1 MSETISPVFWVGF
14 LVFIGAMLA
23 LDLFVFH
30 RKPGEVTIRSAALT
44 SAFWISLGIG
54 FGIVVL
60 LWLGPEKSVE
70 YFSGYLI
77 EESLSVDNVFVFSL
91 VFAAFAIPGH
101 LQYRV
106 LFWGVIGALGMRL
119 VMIVVGAA
127 LIEQFEWILLVFGG
141 FLVFTGIRMWRS
153 TRSEEEADPANNPIV
168 KFARRRFA
176 FTDRLDG
183 QKFFTLVGAK
193 RMATPLLLALVV
205 VEISDLVFAVDSI
218 PAVFAVTTDPFIVYT
233 SNAFAILGLRSLYFF
248 LADLKDRFRFLTHG
262 LSVVLVFVGV
272 KLLASP
278 WIHLPPW
285 VSLVVIAAVL
295 GGAIA
300 FSLAHA
306 RREERRGAADRAGRG
321 GGRRGDPGEARGQPN
336 ACRWCTGRCGRA
348 RRRQRGELRTA
359 SNGAPAR
366 GPGGADGQRQD
377 DRGDPRRPPPGA
389 PVPRQR
395 RAAGGRHRDGRRQP
409 SATGTAPRRS
419 TVPRCGSCATPLDRV
434 SPR

>member
-1 MSETISPVFWVGF
+1 MTETIPPIFWIGF

-30 RKPGEVTIRSAALT
+30 RKPGEVTMRSAALT
-44 SAFWISLGIG
+44 SAFWISLGLG
-54 FGIVVL
+54 FGVVVWQ
-60 LWLGPEKSVE
+60 WLGSEKAVE

-91 VFAAFAIPGH
+91 VFTAFAIPGH

-106 LFWGVIGALGMRL
+106 LFWGVIGALAMRL
-119 VMIVVGAA
+119 VMILIGAA
-127 LIEQFEWILLVFGG
+127 LIEQFEWILLVFGA
-141 FLVFTGIRMWRS
+141 FLVFTGIRMWLS
-153 TRSEEEADPANNPIV
+153 TRSEEEADPADNPIV
-168 KFARRRFA
+168 KFARRRLP

-183 QKFFTLVGAK
+183 QRFWTRVGGR
-193 RMATPLLLALVV
+193 RMATPLLLALLV

-262 LSVVLVFVGV
+262 LSIVLVFVGL

-285 VSLVVIAAVL
+285 VSLVVIAVVL
-295 GGAIA
+295 GGAVV

-306 RREERRGAADRAGRG
+306 RRQERVAAETA
-321 GGRRGDPGEARGQPN
+321 EAATR
-336 ACRWCTGRCGRA
+336 
-348 RRRQRGELRTA
+348 
-359 SNGAPAR
+359 
-366 GPGGADGQRQD
+366 
-377 DRGDPRRPPPGA
+377 
-389 PVPRQR
+389 VP
-395 RAAGGRHRDGRRQP
+395 
-409 SATGTAPRRS
+409 SGTA
-419 TVPRCGSCATPLDRV
+419 GE
-434 SPR
+434 

>member
-1 MSETISPVFWVGF
+1 MSEAISPVFWVGF

-30 RKPGEVTIRSAALT
+30 RKPGEVTLRSAALT
-44 SAFWISLGIG
+44 SAFWISLGLG
-54 FGIVVL
+54 FGVVVL
-60 LWLGPEKSVE
+60 FWLGPEKSVE

-106 LFWGVIGALGMRL
+106 LFWGVIGALVMRL

-127 LIEQFEWILLVFGG
+127 LIERFEWILLVFGG
-141 FLVFTGIRMWRS
+141 FLVFTGFRMWRS
-153 TRSEEEADPANNPIV
+153 TRSEEEADPADNAIV
-168 KFARRRFA
+168 KFARRRFP

-183 QKFFTLVGAK
+183 QKFITLTGGK
-193 RMATPLLLALVV
+193 RMATPLLLALIV

-248 LADLKDRFRFLTHG
+248 LADLKDRFRYLTHG
-262 LSVVLVFVGV
+262 LSIVLVFVGI

-285 VSLVVIAAVL
+285 VSLVVIAVVL
-295 GGAIA
+295 GSAVA
-300 FSLAHA
+300 FSLVYSRH
-306 RREERRGAADRAGRG
+306 EE
-321 GGRRGDPGEARGQPN
+321 
-336 ACRWCTGRCGRA
+336 
-348 RRRQRGELRTA
+348 
-359 SNGAPAR
+359 
-366 GPGGADGQRQD
+366 
-377 DRGDPRRPPPGA
+377 
-389 PVPRQR
+389 
-395 RAAGGRHRDGRRQP
+395 RAAGGSRP
-409 SATGTAPRRS
+409 
-419 TVPRCGSCATPLDRV
+419 
-434 SPR
+434 